1 MALFLIN
8 MALLTIAGSRT
19 LSQTSSVTSRTF
31 TPHRDLQT
39 GQEVLARWSDD
50 GWYYV
55 GVILKPDGDDRYYV
69 GDSTGYI
76 ESILLEDIIVDMDNN
91 FDVIQVSSLLCYFSG
106 VFSGV
111 HLASQKG
118 QLQS

>member
-1 MALFLIN
+1 M
-8 MALLTIAGSRT
+8 
-19 LSQTSSVTSRTF
+19 
-31 TPHRDLQT
+31 

-76 ESILLEDIIVDMDNN
+76 ESILTEDLIGDINSE
-91 FDVIQVSSLLCYFSG
+91 FKVIQVYSKTCL
-106 VFSGV
+106 
-111 HLASQKG
+111 KG
-118 QLQS
+118 PLENRQNKDLNVKR

>member
-1 MALFLIN
+1 MSFAI
-8 MALLTIAGSRT
+8 TGSSSS
-19 LSQTSSVTSRTF
+19 SQTSETSRTF
-31 TPHRDLQT
+31 PPPRVLET

-76 ESILLEDIIVDMDNN
+76 ESILTEDIIVDINRE
-91 FDVIQVSSLLCYFSG
+91 FTVIQVYSKTCLKRSLKNRQNKDFND
-106 VFSGV
+106 
-111 HLASQKG
+111 KR
-118 QLQS
+118 

>member
-1 MALFLIN
+1 MQSCDYFFYRLLPKVSVTVLFAI
-8 MALLTIAGSRT
+8 TGSSSS
-19 LSQTSSVTSRTF
+19 SQTSETSRTF
-31 TPHRDLQT
+31 TPPRVLET

-76 ESILLEDIIVDMDNN
+76 ESILTEDLIVDLDND
-91 FDVIQVSSLLCYFSG
+91 FAVIQVYNKTKIC
-106 VFSGV
+106 
-111 HLASQKG
+111 
-118 QLQS
+118 